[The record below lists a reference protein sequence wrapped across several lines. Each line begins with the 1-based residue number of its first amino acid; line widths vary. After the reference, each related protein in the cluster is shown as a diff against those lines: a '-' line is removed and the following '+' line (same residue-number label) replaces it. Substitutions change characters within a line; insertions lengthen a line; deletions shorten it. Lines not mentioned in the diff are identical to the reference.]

1 MDLKGKVAKE
11 DSTWVKYF
19 ARIRN
24 VCPWSYK
31 LMDSILIWDN
41 DEGSLNTIAATFRQ
55 SKMEA
60 FVYVMKDKT
69 ANQLSDMCDVLNN
82 KHKESEW
89 LWSHPDEGG
98 DSTHVP
104 CLIQQDRQKLTQ
116 LREAIGYTDE

>member
-19 ARIRN
+19 AKIRN

-31 LMDSILIWDN
+31 LMDSILVWDN
-41 DEGSLNTIAATFRQ
+41 DEGNLNTIAATFRQ

-69 ANQLSDMCDVLNN
+69 AKQLSDMCDVLNN
-82 KHKESEW
+82 KHKHSEW

-104 CLIQQDRQKLTQ
+104 CLIQQDRQKLTK
-116 LREAIGYTDE
+116 LRKAIGYTDE

>member
-1 MDLKGKVAKE
+1 VDVKGKVARE

-19 ARIRN
+19 ARIRK

-41 DEGSLNTIAATFRQ
+41 DESNLNTIAVTFKQ

-60 FVYVMKDKT
+60 FVYVMKNKT
-69 ANQLSDMCDVLNN
+69 AKQLSDMCDMLN
-82 KHKESEW
+82 KKYDHSEW

-104 CLIQQDRQKLTQ
+104 CLIQQDRDKLEQ
-116 LREAIGYTDE
+116 LREAIGYNG